1 MNLVDAAVLVVIALS
16 AIFAF
21 ARGFVR
27 EALSLAAWIGAALIT
42 LYGFDAV
49 YRITAR
55 FVTTPLLADLVAGA
69 ALFLVSL
76 ILLTI
81 LAGYI
86 ASYMQWSALTPVD
99 RTLGLIFGIARG
111 AVLVSIAY
119 FLIDIALPPNDR
131 PGWLMDARSRPMLAQ
146 GADVVRDVLPASLQL
161 KSAAAVDDTQRMLG
175 QARTAREAMGALS
188 TPAVP
193 IPPKPQQAAAPTYKP
208 SDQRDLNR
216 LIDNSH

>member
-1 MNLVDAAVLVVIALS
+1 VNLVDVAVLVVIALS

-42 LYGFDAV
+42 LYGFNAV

-86 ASYMQWSALTPVD
+86 ASYMRWSALTPVD

-111 AVLVSIAY
+111 AVLVSITY

-131 PGWLMDARSRPMLAQ
+131 PGWLMDARSQPMLAQ

-188 TPAVP
+188 TPTVP
-193 IPPKPQQAAAPTYKP
+193 IPPKPQRTAAPTYKP
-208 SDQRDLNR
+208 SDQHDLDR

>member
-1 MNLVDAAVLVVIALS
+1 VNLVDVAVLIVIALS

-81 LAGYI
+81 LTGYI
-86 ASYMQWSALTPVD
+86 SSYMRWSALTPVD

-119 FLIDIALPPNDR
+119 FLVDIALPPNDR
-131 PGWLMDARSRPMLAQ
+131 PSWLMDARSQPMLAQ

-161 KSAAAVDDTQRMLG
+161 KSVATVDDTQRMLG

-208 SDQRDLNR
+208 SDQRDLNQ